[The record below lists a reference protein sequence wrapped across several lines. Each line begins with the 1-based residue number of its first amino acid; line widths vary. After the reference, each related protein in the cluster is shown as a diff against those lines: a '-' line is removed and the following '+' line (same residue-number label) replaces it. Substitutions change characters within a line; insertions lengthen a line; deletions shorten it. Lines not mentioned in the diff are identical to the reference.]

1 MPKATP
7 EDRACLDYAFRAVI
21 GMGAEDEV
29 IVLRD
34 GIHIATRNGL
44 EKIDASVNTTCALI
58 HALAQ
63 AMQLHVGGVQ
73 LGEVRGDLLA
83 AGVGVKTANRVHDHL
98 TDFSVAEWDRLR
110 ARVRWYADDNA
121 QPIPAAKQVA
131 GDS

>member
-29 IVLRD
+29 IALRD
-34 GIHIATRNGL
+34 GIHIATRNGV

-121 QPIPAAKQVA
+121 QPIRPATQVA
-131 GDS
+131 GST

>member
-73 LGEVRGDLLA
+73 LGEVRHDLLA
-83 AGVGVKTANRVHDHL
+83 AGVRVKTANRVHDHL

-121 QPIPAAKQVA
+121 QPSRLERAVHHR
-131 GDS
+131 

>member
-1 MPKATP
+1 MPKATS

-21 GMGAEDEV
+21 GMGVEDEV

-34 GIHIATRNGL
+34 GLSVVTPNGV

-63 AMQLHVGGVQ
+63 VMQLHLDGIQ
-73 LGEVRGDLLA
+73 LGQIRRDLLA

-121 QPIPAAKQVA
+121 QPIRPATQVA
-131 GDS
+131 GST